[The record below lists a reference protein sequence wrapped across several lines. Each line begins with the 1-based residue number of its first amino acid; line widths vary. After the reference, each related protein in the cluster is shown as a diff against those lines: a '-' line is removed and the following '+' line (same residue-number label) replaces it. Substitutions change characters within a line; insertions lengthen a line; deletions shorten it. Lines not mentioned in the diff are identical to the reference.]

1 MGNLNFKRLSRQM
14 GVQTTTNRER
24 INYRAYGKQLDASHY
39 HRLLHQ
45 KEVYF
50 HPTLPIAVI
59 KTDKNRNIKI
69 IDVIRAVELKPYYEK
84 DSDYK
89 KVLID
94 GVSKSIHKIV
104 AEAYSGEL
112 VAKGYDVHHID
123 KHKDNYDFSNLIIL
137 PRKLHEAIHNE
148 EKIM

>member
-1 MGNLNFKRLSRQM
+1 MARNINFRKMERQL
-14 GVQTTTNRER
+14 GIKSHTNRER

-84 DSDYK
+84 DSEYK
-89 KVLID
+89 KVLVD

-104 AEAYSGEL
+104 AESYAGE
-112 VAKGYDVHHID
+112 VVPNGYDVHHID
-123 KHKDNYDFSNLIIL
+123 QRKDNYDFNNLIIL
-137 PRKLHEAIHNE
+137 PRKLHEAIHKE
-148 EKIM
+148 